1 LLQLIGSACCTLSG
15 NHCCGFVRKSY
26 PEILVVHPEILVA
39 VHPEILMA
47 THPEILVAV
56 HPEILAGT
64 HPEILV
70 TVHPEI
76 LVAVDPAARWAAGS
90 DSEKSMGFAAFCEML
105 HPDSSGNPCWGSS
118 GCPLGGW
125 MKVRNKT

>member
-15 NHCCGFVRKSY
+15 NPCGGFIRKSY

-39 VHPEILMA
+39 VHPEILVG
-47 THPEILVAV
+47 THPEILVA
-56 HPEILAGT
+56 
-64 HPEILV
+64 
-70 TVHPEI
+70 VHPEI